1 MLFSRSMKPYS
12 QDLRQKIVD
21 TYLKKQ
27 ESIREIAQRFQVS
40 PGFVYKLLKN
50 YRRTGTIAPKPHSG
64 GKPSKL
70 NSQQIDLVRELM
82 EQHQLATLQE
92 LCNLL
97 ENRTGIKIS
106 RSTMSR
112 ISKQIRNEK

>member
-1 MLFSRSMKPYS
+1 MKPYS

-21 TYLKKQ
+21 TYLQ
-27 ESIREIAQRFQVS
+27 EGESIREVAKRFQVS
-40 PGFVYKLLKN
+40 SGFVYRLLKN
-50 YRRTGTIAPKPHSG
+50 YRQTGTVKPKAHKG
-64 GKPSKL
+64 GKSAKL
-70 NSQQIDLVRELM
+70 NSQQIDLVQELM
-82 EQHQLATLQE
+82 EQRRDATLQE

-112 ISKQIRNEK
+112 ISKQIRNRK